1 MPNYSG
7 KWTPSQVLQARG
19 QDLWPIN
26 GPFFYVD
33 DVFSTYLYDG
43 NGSTQTITNG
53 IDLSGEGGLVWTRW
67 RSGYYTSR
75 DHNLFDTERGTTAY
89 LNTNNTSAEKT
100 PYPNAITYNSNGFT
114 LNNQFPSNMSFG
126 GETFVS
132 WTFRKQAGFF
142 DVVTYTGDGTSSRQI
157 SHNLGSSPG
166 VIIVKKTNSSIDSYW
181 MVYHRD
187 SPENTAT
194 TPNQT
199 KNLVLQ
205 STAAIANNNC
215 FGAHS
220 TQTDSYFTLGTANL
234 AHVNGSGNTYVAY
247 VFAHDDQRFG
257 DNQNESIIK
266 CGSFAHNYSGATVN
280 LGWEPQW
287 ILVKAAD
294 QAVNWYIF
302 DVMRGI
308 VTGGLSGD
316 GDAALFPNTSGAE
329 NVNTW
334 GIDVNATGF
343 TVYGN
348 NILSSGD
355 AIYIAIRRPMKTPE
369 AATDVF
375 SPQLGTASG
384 EPRFVSGFPT
394 DLLIKTYRYG
404 YLGSL
409 FGSRLT
415 GNKYMSAASTAA
427 ESTDG
432 AFFKFDYQN
441 GTSTSGDSNDIGW
454 MFKRAPGFMDV
465 VAYSG
470 TGATG
475 QVESHNLGAVPEMI
489 IVKNRGSAWQ
499 WAVYHKDLGEY
510 DSGSYI
516 ASKNLTLNTTDAETT
531 NCVFSQHS
539 DQTASVFTLGYTNS
553 AITYASGNN
562 YVAYLFATLAGVS
575 KVGSYTGTAANLDVD
590 CGFTSGAR
598 FILIKRTDSTG
609 DWYVYDSLRGITSG
623 NDPYL
628 LINSSAAEVTSTD
641 YIDPLSSGFT
651 VTSSAPAGLNASGG
665 EYIFLAIA

>member
-1 MPNYSG
+1 MS
-7 KWTPSQVLQARG
+7 KKLIQAAAG
-19 QDLWPIN
+19 N
-26 GPFFYVD
+26 AGGESVYVE
-33 DVFSTYLYDG
+33 DVFSTYLYEG
-43 NGSTQTITNG
+43 NSAARSINNG
-53 IDLSGEGGLVWTRW
+53 IDLDGEGGLVWIKARTNGVTANH
-67 RSGYYTSR
+67 S
-75 DHNLFDTERGTTAY
+75 LFDTERGIYKWLRSNLTAAELSY
-89 LNTNNTSAEKT
+89 SNTVTAFNTD
-100 PYPNAITYNSNGFT
+100 GFD
-114 LNNQFPSNMSFG
+114 LGVNNQQNYS
-126 GETFVS
+126 GEDYVS
-132 WTFRKQAGFF
+132 WTFRKAEKFF
-142 DVVTYTGDGTSSRQI
+142 TVVTWTGDGTSSRQI

-166 VIIVKKTNSSIDSYW
+166 VIIVKKTNSSTDSYW

-205 STAAIANNNC
+205 STAGIANNNC

-234 AHVNGSGNTYVAY
+234 AHINGSGNTYVAY
-247 VFAHDDQRFG
+247 LFAHDAGGFG
-257 DNQNESIIK
+257 DDGSESIIK

-454 MFKRAPGFMDV
+454 MFKRARGYFDA
-465 VAYSG
+465 VAYSAAG
-470 TGATG
+470 SPLTTN
-475 QVESHNLGAVPEMI
+475 HNLGVAPEAV
-489 IVKNRGSAWQ
+489 IVKKRSGAANWTWSSNFDGTLVQMELNLDSASSPTDGYIDSVTSTTFTTGGSG
-499 WAVYHKDLGEY
+499 AVISTGD
-510 DSGSYI
+510 YI
-516 ASKNLTLNTTDAETT
+516 
-531 NCVFSQHS
+531 
-539 DQTASVFTLGYTNS
+539 
-553 AITYASGNN
+553 
-562 YVAYLFATLAGVS
+562 AYLFATLAGVS
-575 KVGSYTGTAANLDVD
+575 KVGSYTGTGSDLNVD
-590 CGFTSGAR
+590 CGFSAGAR

-609 DWYVYDSLRGITSG
+609 DWYVWDSERGIVAG

-628 LINSSAAEVTSTD
+628 LLNSTAAEVTSTD

-665 EYIFLAIA
+665 TYIFLAIA